1 MLASPAT
8 QTAAAP
14 AQPAPPATVSYVSP
28 HLTNIADADTSITNV
43 QHAPYL
49 TSMPFNLVTAPPVLT
64 PVTYPVLPPAFG
76 APPYPHPPFYGAPW
90 PPQEP
95 PSGPLGWSP
104 AMQLSAY
111 PPAYPMYY
119 APQTAVDYHS
129 LGKNEP
135 TIAWLRLA
143 TEVCEANRKPPN
155 IAALRTNNVLCL
167 SGARETQIASAIE
180 GFWHSKAALQAFSA
194 AFLAAAGDDQQSLAA
209 VRYQRFSFRA
219 TVTAGAQVNFNAFK
233 SMVND

>member
-1 MLASPAT
+1 
-8 QTAAAP
+8 
-14 AQPAPPATVSYVSP
+14 
-28 HLTNIADADTSITNV
+28 
-43 QHAPYL
+43 
-49 TSMPFNLVTAPPVLT
+49 
-64 PVTYPVLPPAFG
+64 
-76 APPYPHPPFYGAPW
+76 
-90 PPQEP
+90 
-95 PSGPLGWSP
+95 
-104 AMQLSAY
+104 MQLSAY

-143 TEVCEANRKPPN
+143 IEVCEANRKPPN
-155 IAALRTNNVLCL
+155 VAALRTNNVLCL

-180 GFWHSKAALQAFSA
+180 GFPHTKASWQAFSA

-219 TVTAGAQVNFNAFK
+219 NVAAGAQININAFR
-233 SMVND
+233 SMVNDGLAVDTNGALEIDLGGAKRTLARQIRRQYVMGCRETNSELYNHLQKPDTQERPLKHLYKATPHTSTSRPVAGRSSWSLTARSTAPSRLRGAGTTSSRRSS